1 VSYSIDTLTEL
12 RRDYPQR
19 SLCLLLGMDAFLGC
33 RPGIAGA
40 RYSSLCHVVVAHR
53 PGWKAPITGPL
64 GEVMVDRGTG
74 SVRDL
79 HSSTAGRIYVRA
91 VTQLEI
97 ASTDLRALIMS
108 GRTCAIWCRT
118 RCAISSRSGCYA
130 ARNRSSP
137 EAEPTRMTTPARPR
151 RVPRRNSVLEKLVL
165 AALDEMKAVNIKL
178 LDVRELT
185 DIADAM
191 IVASGTSD
199 RHVRA
204 IAQRV
209 VEKAREAGR
218 ARSVS
223 RAARWR
229 MGAGGPA
236 GRAAARD
243 VAARARVLCHR
254 AALGAPSAKPRR
266 ASSSAPRRRASSRAA
281 AH

>member
-1 VSYSIDTLTEL
+1 ML
-12 RRDYPQR
+12 
-19 SLCLLLGMDAFLGC
+19 
-33 RPGIAGA
+33 
-40 RYSSLCHVVVAHR
+40 HVTV
-53 PGWKAPITGPL
+53 K
-64 GEVMVDRGTG
+64 
-74 SVRDL
+74 
-79 HSSTAGRIYVRA
+79 
-91 VTQLEI
+91 
-97 ASTDLRALIMS
+97 
-108 GRTCAIWCRT
+108 
-118 RCAISSRSGCYA
+118 
-130 ARNRSSP
+130 

-209 VEKAREAGR
+209 VEKAREAGQR
-218 ARSVS
+218 PL
-223 RAARWR
+223 
-229 MGAGGPA
+229 GIEGE
-236 GRAAARD
+236 RD
-243 VAARARVLCHR
+243 GEWVLVDLQDVLLHVMLPRVREFYSIEQLWE
-254 AALGAPSAKPRR
+254 APSAKPRR